1 MSREADAAAGY
12 LQTVSAELTQVG
24 IRGALR
30 RRIVTEFADHLES
43 DPQADLGSPYALARQ
58 FADDLGTVR
67 ARTAAFRAFAA
78 LALAGTLFAIT
89 VAASAT
95 RGGVGRSNLSTPV
108 RLLLSCCVLAGQV
121 SFVAGGLG
129 LLRAYRLRGQRV
141 VSRGEAVVLMRRAGV
156 GLATGALTMIA
167 LPVMVLAAPQLLT
180 SSWHVVA
187 WVAAGVGIVA
197 IAAVS
202 PAVIAAARVRPV
214 ADDGAED
221 LFSDLGPFVPAPLR
235 SAPWRFAFV
244 VAFALA
250 AVITLAG
257 VGADDPY
264 DGLLRGVLEAAAV
277 LAGFGLL
284 GPYLGLRSG

>member
-1 MSREADAAAGY
+1 MSSDAGAAAGY
-12 LQTVSAELTQVG
+12 LRTLSAELTQVG

-43 DPQADLGSPYALARQ
+43 DPDADLGFPHALARQ
-58 FADDLGTVR
+58 FADELGTLR

-78 LALAGTLFAIT
+78 LALAGALFTIT
-89 VAASAT
+89 AAL
-95 RGGVGRSNLSTPV
+95 GGVGRSDVSTP
-108 RLLLSCCVLAGQV
+108 RLLLLSCLLAGQV

-129 LLRAYRLRGQRV
+129 LLRAYRVRGQRV
-141 VSRGEAVVLMRRAGV
+141 VSRDEAVVLVRRAGV
-156 GLATGALTMIA
+156 GLVTGAVTMIA
-167 LPVMVLAAPQLLT
+167 LPVMVLAAPHLET
-180 SSWHVVA
+180 SSWRAVA
-187 WVAAGVGIVA
+187 WISSCVGMVA
-197 IAAVS
+197 IAAAS
-202 PAVIAAARVRPV
+202 PAVIAAAHVRPV
-214 ADDGAED
+214 ADGGAGD

-235 SAPWRFAFV
+235 SAPWRFASV

-257 VGADDPY
+257 IGADDPY
-264 DGLLRGVLEAAAV
+264 DGLLRGLLEAAAV

>member
-1 MSREADAAAGY
+1 MSSDAGTAAGY
-12 LQTVSAELTQVG
+12 LQTLSAELTQVG

-43 DPQADLGSPYALARQ
+43 DPDADLGFPHALARQ
-58 FADDLGTVR
+58 FADELGTLR

-78 LALAGTLFAIT
+78 LALAGALFTIN
-89 VAASAT
+89 AAL
-95 RGGVGRSNLSTPV
+95 GGVGRSDVSTPV
-108 RLLLSCCVLAGQV
+108 RLLLLSCLLAGQV

-141 VSRGEAVVLMRRAGV
+141 VSRNEAVVMVRRAGV
-156 GLATGALTMIA
+156 GLAAGALTMIA
-167 LPVMVLAAPQLLT
+167 MPVMVLAAPHLET
-180 SSWHVVA
+180 SSWRAVA
-187 WVAAGVGIVA
+187 WISSCVGMVA
-197 IAAVS
+197 IAAAL
-202 PAVIAAARVRPV
+202 PAVIAAAHVRPV
-214 ADDGAED
+214 ADGGVGD
-221 LFSDLGPFVPAPLR
+221 LFSDLEPFVPAPLR
-235 SAPWRFAFV
+235 SAPWRFASV

-257 VGADDPY
+257 IGADDPY
-264 DGLLRGVLEAAAV
+264 DGLLRGLLEAAAV